1 MHSKTHTYWKKTLTL
16 YALTQNSE
24 MVFCW
29 ANQQWLESWLL
40 LKMDL
45 IHVSPKTHGWSFL
58 VSYLTARG
66 QIEKFYTTHL
76 ICFCLLLLSTA
87 ILDGKDANVS
97 LNFGL
102 LFHLCTSSFSSS
114 GNTRSDGF
122 GDNKKVD
129 YHFQSPCD
137 LSCWLYTIVG
147 GTGLKQ
153 SLKVNVLLIT
163 PNTYFQQE

>member
-1 MHSKTHTYWKKTLTL
+1 
-16 YALTQNSE
+16 

-66 QIEKFYTTHL
+66 QIEKFNTTHL

-102 LFHLCTSSFSSS
+102 LSHLCSSFSSS

-137 LSCWLYTIVG
+137 LSCWLYTIVD

-153 SLKVNVLLIT
+153 SLKLNVLLIT
-163 PNTYFQQE
+163 PNTFNSS